1 MKSFINITGKK
12 EGKVYKEAVILVSP
26 TVGEFRITPLVAKKL
41 ELVDGD
47 SALVVIDPDNKE
59 QVYIA
64 KGIRGVLATNEV
76 GAVIKDTRNRDT
88 YEDGTQFGA
97 IIREVK
103 EGSTLLKL
111 TAAAAW
117 NALGGNENEAQ
128 EFTLGEGE
136 EGQVPTGNGE
146 ELHTTIF
153 YPLVFKSKRNKI
165 LRTKGEDKG
174 ETESTTVDA
183 NQTEAFADYE
193 EEEEV

>member
-12 EGKVYKEAVILVSP
+12 EGKTYKEAVILLSP
-26 TVGEFRITPLVAKKL
+26 TTGEFRITPLVASKL
-41 ELVDGD
+41 ELTDGD
-47 SALVVIDPDNKE
+47 SALVVIDPDDKS

-64 KGIRGVLATNEV
+64 KGIRGQLALDEEGNP
-76 GAVIKDTRNRDT
+76 IKDTRNRDT
-88 YEDGTQFGA
+88 YVENSQFGA

-103 EGSTLLKL
+103 EGSSLLKL

-117 NALGGNENEAQ
+117 NTLGGNDQEAQ

-165 LRTKGEDKG
+165 VRTKAEGIEVNDAAQ
-174 ETESTTVDA
+174 VDA
-183 NQTEAFADYE
+183 FAEFE